1 VTTELAYFRP
11 PKTRNPADPARTPG
25 GSSSGSAAAVAD
37 GMVPVALGS
46 QTAGSVIRPAA
57 FCGTLGFKPTR
68 GLVDLTGVKALSA
81 NLDTLG
87 WFARDVADLDVVG
100 AVLVDGW
107 ARAAPANGEG
117 TAAFAFAR
125 TPWWERADPDGR
137 RALESAAQRLADG
150 GARVREVDLPERFS
164 GLPDAHDT
172 VMAFDV
178 ARSLAWEHEHHADRL
193 SDVLRGFIERGAAIG
208 REDAERALAL
218 GAACRAQLQAGFLGD
233 GEALLVPAVVGEPPP
248 LQEGT
253 TGDPWFC
260 RPWTLLGAPALAIP
274 AATGSGGAP
283 IGVQLVAPPGADA
296 ALLRA
301 GDWAARRLG

>member
-1 VTTELAYFRP
+1 
-11 PKTRNPADPARTPG
+11 
-25 GSSSGSAAAVAD
+25 
-37 GMVPVALGS
+37 
-46 QTAGSVIRPAA
+46 
-57 FCGTLGFKPTR
+57 
-68 GLVDLTGVKALSA
+68 
-81 NLDTLG
+81 
-87 WFARDVADLDVVG
+87 
-100 AVLVDGW
+100 VLVDGW
-107 ARAAPANGEG
+107 ERAEPTEREG

-150 GARVREVDLPERFS
+150 GARVREVDLPERFA

-193 SDVLRGFIERGAAIG
+193 SDVLRAFIERGAAIA
-208 REDAERALAL
+208 RADAERALAL
-218 GAACRAQLQAGFLGD
+218 GATCRADFETVVLRD

-248 LQEGT
+248 LQEGN

-283 IGVQLVAPPGADA
+283 IGVQLVAPPGADG
-296 ALLRA
+296 ALLRVGA
-301 GDWAARRLG
+301 WAVRHLN

>member
-1 VTTELAYFRP
+1 
-11 PKTRNPADPARTPG
+11 
-25 GSSSGSAAAVAD
+25 
-37 GMVPVALGS
+37 M
-46 QTAGSVIRPAA
+46 
-57 FCGTLGFKPTR
+57 
-68 GLVDLTGVKALSA
+68 
-81 NLDTLG
+81 
-87 WFARDVADLDVVG
+87 
-100 AVLVDGW
+100 
-107 ARAAPANGEG
+107 
-117 TAAFAFAR
+117 
-125 TPWWERADPDGR
+125 
-137 RALESAAQRLADG
+137 
-150 GARVREVDLPERFS
+150 REVDLPERFA

-193 SDVLRGFIERGAAIG
+193 SDVLRAFIERGAAIA

-218 GAACRAQLQAGFLGD
+218 EAAGGAQLQAGFLGD

-248 LQEGT
+248 LAEGT

-283 IGVQLVAPPGADA
+283 IGVQLVAPPGADG

-301 GDWAARRLG
+301 GSWAARHLN